1 MVSCQY
7 AADGDFCFSS
17 EELEKIFVSYDSV
30 CFCDFLFCRCIRRN
44 SGNSQAVSD
53 SGNRVG
59 SRGLPLYP
67 AAAVEE
73 KTGVQPYRHCK
84 ASMAAEYGDAEGNGR
99 YGQSPEG
106 AADRKAGQYY
116 RRKKR
121 QKAFRRKLG
130 EKERFLFDS
139 LP

>member
-53 SGNRVG
+53 SGNRV
-59 SRGLPLYP
+59 
-67 AAAVEE
+67 AAVVCRFILRRLWKKKLECSRTATVKLQWQQNTATLKGMVDTGNHLKEPLTGKPVSIIDE
-73 KTGVQPYRHCK
+73 KS
-84 ASMAAEYGDAEGNGR
+84 A
-99 YGQSPEG
+99 
-106 AADRKAGQYY
+106 
-116 RRKKR
+116 
-121 QKAFRRKLG
+121 RKLLG
-130 EKERFLFDS
+130 ENWEKRKVSF
-139 LP
+139 